1 MGVVV
6 EDIRIVNEFTTNETN
21 YLLGNIGDKVTIEVD
36 FRAEEVFVTG
46 AEEDIDRILLAPQPF
61 RVNVAD
67 SKDIIYCED
76 ATAFANYK
84 VGDTYVLNIGGVN
97 QTERYIYEKLS
108 NQAFRVHTVGGS
120 AGDTDFYATNGNVY
134 DTSLSANDYIFL
146 STDLTAINYRWN
158 FVENI
163 SGDYYRDKIASQL
176 NQAKAAGVNNNDTVT
191 VVPML
196 FDAPVTNNYG
206 TISVK
211 GNGNTPTAQKFT
223 LTHETIITPFFLAG
237 QESDL
242 ENGVSPSYL
251 NAASSLKYV
260 TSIDVGRNSNDPNFI
275 ETVDFSALDGNVGG
289 YNENFNGNN
298 NNYSVGSVIYKR
310 LDTTVIDSIELV
322 DDAQTVEIEVFDNK
336 AVPNFSTSTE
346 FSLNFCILPDDPD
359 DYRNN
364 NKTIVENFYFDRAK
378 NVADGSSVSGDNL
391 TTEQQIFSGVSAT
404 VDSASKITIT
414 GTIDLTTLG
423 IADLSS
429 KGFNYFLWVSIA
441 DHTKQTE
448 ESDRVSLIADI
459 EPFFVDVSDD
469 SLIAFDTKFLRHY
482 ESDTA
487 TEGTT
492 TPIVRTEDDV
502 LAYTQF
508 TIDRL
513 GRETDEIL
521 INSVDCELI
530 AKKSD
535 GSEFSLETF
544 SQSLSGSLVV
554 GDSQYIDTT
563 IDRVFKMPNNEQ
575 RKQIKVN
582 RRIDLDTTDLR
593 YYEFAYPFLMRW
605 EYWVA
610 LAGVNSDAFDDTLD
624 NNGYNEDW
632 QRYDTLTD
640 WDLYYKTKVNLRKNG
655 TLLSYENE
663 TQLTTFDYNEDSDWT
678 NETIESLDANTDAS
692 TGSLL
697 VSPTKIK
704 ASKDYAGRTPPAL
717 ADVEW
722 VIRIEVYEQGG
733 ISDIRYFSSVY
744 DWSENSWF
752 SSVDSSNKVVKS
764 LVGSTYSAEVLIDA
778 DKLPDASEFK
788 ISARIYNESALAP
801 ITFCILQEDLEPIL
815 QENAIDCIEI
825 EHT

>member
-6 EDIRIVNEFTTNETN
+6 EDIRIINEFTTNETN

-46 AEEDIDRILLAPQPF
+46 AEVDVDRLLLAPQPF

-67 SKDIIYCED
+67 TTDIIYCEN
-76 ATAFANYK
+76 ANAFVNYK

-108 NQAFRVHTVGGS
+108 NQAFRVHTVGGTP
-120 AGDTDFYATNGNVY
+120 GDTDFYATNGNVY

-158 FVENI
+158 FIENI

-176 NQAKAAGVNNNDTVT
+176 NQAKAAGVDNNDTVT
-191 VVPML
+191 VVPMV

-211 GNGNTPTAQKFT
+211 GNGSSATSQKFT

-242 ENGVSPSYL
+242 ENGVSPGYL

-298 NNYSVGSVIYKR
+298 NDYSVGSVVYKR
-310 LDTTVIDSIELV
+310 LDTTVIDSIELT
-322 DDAQTVEIEVFDNK
+322 DDAQTVEIGVVSNNGTFSDN
-336 AVPNFSTSTE
+336 NTE

-364 NKTIVENFYFDRAK
+364 NKTIVQNFYFDRGA
-378 NVADGSSVSGDNL
+378 NTVGSAGVPGDNNG
-391 TTEQQIFSGVSAT
+391 TDEQIFSNIEAT
-404 VDSASKITIT
+404 FVDANNITIT

-423 IADLSS
+423 ITDLSS
-429 KGFNYFLWVSIA
+429 KGFNYFIWVSVA
-441 DHTKQTE
+441 DYTKQTE

-469 SLIAFDTKFLRHY
+469 NLIAFDTKFLRHY

-492 TPIVRTEDDV
+492 NLIARTEDDV
-502 LAYTQF
+502 LGYTQF

-513 GRETDEIL
+513 GRETDTILLSSAEI
-521 INSVDCELI
+521 ELI

-535 GSEFSLETF
+535 GSEFVLESF
-544 SQSLSGSLVV
+544 NQSFNGSLVV
-554 GDSQYIDTT
+554 NDSQYIDNT

-582 RRIDLDTTDLR
+582 RRIDLDTTELR
-593 YYEFAYPFLMRW
+593 YYEIAYPFLFRW
-605 EYWVA
+605 EYWIA
-610 LAGVNSDAFDDTLD
+610 LANVNSDAFDTSEP
-624 NNGYNEDW
+624 NNGFNEQW
-632 QRYDTLTD
+632 HRYDTLTD
-640 WDLYYKTKVNLRKNG
+640 WDIYYRTKINLTKNG
-655 TLLSYENE
+655 TALTYQEDSLMETFTYEE
-663 TQLTTFDYNEDSDWT
+663 GTDWINEDIT
-678 NETIESLDANTDAS
+678 GVDATTLTS
-692 TGSLL
+692 TGTLL
-697 VSPTKIK
+697 TGTVKLT
-704 ASKDYAGRTPPAL
+704 ASKEYNGPSVPAS
-717 ADVEW
+717 ADDVEW
-722 VIRIEVYEQGG
+722 VMRIEIYENGG
-733 ISDIRYFSSVY
+733 ISDIRFFSSVY

-752 SSVDSSNKVVKS
+752 SSVDASNKIIKNKS
-764 LVGSTYSAEVLIDA
+764 GNIFTAECLLDSSVL
-778 DKLPDASEFK
+778 PESNQFK
-788 ISARIYNESALAP
+788 ISARIYDESALAP
-801 ITFCILQEDLEPIL
+801 IPPNTKLAEDGNPKGKEDDDFKIK
-815 QENAIDCIEI
+815 D
-825 EHT
+825 